1 MEHNLVGVAL
11 AGRYKLVKLVGQ
23 GGMGSV
29 YQAADL
35 QMNHRVVAVKVLA
48 PHLVSDDKQIAR
60 FEQEAR
66 AANLLRHPN
75 TISVLDFG
83 RSADNHIYMVMEFL
97 TGETLT
103 AILRRGRIEPMRA
116 LYMMRQIC
124 KSLAEAHSHGIVHR
138 DLKPDN
144 IFICEIYGEKD
155 FIKVID
161 FGIAKFLM
169 STGQELTQVGKM
181 FGTPRYISP
190 EQAQGLPLTASSD
203 LYAVG
208 ILLFEMLAGR
218 APFVA
223 EDPIAVA
230 IKHVQEKPPSFA
242 EVAPD
247 LDVSEELD
255 HLVFKLLAKTP
266 AERYASADEVVR
278 AIDEVMHALGGLRHG
293 GHFTPVAA
301 VTPPKPR
308 PLPSQ
313 RAPSATQQPAQVAPR
328 PRASSQQPAQPKV
341 FQHVERTLTLD
352 AKKSDRDPRIDRDP
366 RKDLDPREERT
377 LAIDI
382 SNLPPEDDDEAPV
395 QRTQK
400 DLDAAPTRHRTLLY
414 AALATGLVLLVVA
427 VVVAL
432 TSESSEPS
440 PPPPVAQIQAA
451 PQEPEHLYQPS
462 IAPPHTLVPPPPSAE
477 APPPKAQ
484 RVTLASQP
492 SGAIVLKKGEDVGR
506 TPYEIV
512 VKPGD
517 ADRVLTLRQEGYEDR
532 IVDVITD
539 TVLRKGLTQLPLV
552 EMQVK
557 APLANAAPQ
566 PPETPPPQHGAV
578 ASQAVTHQAAPP
590 PPRVH
595 PKKPKERDWE

>member
-1 MEHNLVGVAL
+1 M
-11 AGRYKLVKLVGQ
+11 
-23 GGMGSV
+23 
-29 YQAADL
+29 
-35 QMNHRVVAVKVLA
+35 
-48 PHLVSDDKQIAR
+48 
-60 FEQEAR
+60 
-66 AANLLRHPN
+66 
-75 TISVLDFG
+75 
-83 RSADNHIYMVMEFL
+83 
-97 TGETLT
+97 
-103 AILRRGRIEPMRA
+103 
-116 LYMMRQIC
+116 
-124 KSLAEAHSHGIVHR
+124 
-138 DLKPDN
+138 
-144 IFICEIYGEKD
+144 
-155 FIKVID
+155 
-161 FGIAKFLM
+161 
-169 STGQELTQVGKM
+169 
-181 FGTPRYISP
+181 
-190 EQAQGLPLTASSD
+190 
-203 LYAVG
+203 
-208 ILLFEMLAGR
+208 
-218 APFVA
+218 
-223 EDPIAVA
+223 
-230 IKHVQEKPPSFA
+230 
-242 EVAPD
+242 
-247 LDVSEELD
+247 
-255 HLVFKLLAKTP
+255 
-266 AERYASADEVVR
+266 
-278 AIDEVMHALGGLRHG
+278 
-293 GHFTPVAA
+293 
-301 VTPPKPR
+301 
-308 PLPSQ
+308 
-313 RAPSATQQPAQVAPR
+313 
-328 PRASSQQPAQPKV
+328 QPAQPKV

-352 AKKSDRDPRIDRDP
+352 AKTSDRDPRKDKDP

-400 DLDAAPTRHRTLLY
+400 DLDATPVRNRTLLY

-427 VVVAL
+427 AVVAL

-451 PQEPEHLYQPS
+451 PQEPEHLYKPLM
-462 IAPPHTLVPPPPSAE
+462 APPHTLVPP
-477 APPPKAQ
+477 PPPKAQ

-492 SGAIVLKKGEDVGR
+492 SGAIVLQKGEDVGR

-595 PKKPKERDWE
+595 PKKPKARDWE